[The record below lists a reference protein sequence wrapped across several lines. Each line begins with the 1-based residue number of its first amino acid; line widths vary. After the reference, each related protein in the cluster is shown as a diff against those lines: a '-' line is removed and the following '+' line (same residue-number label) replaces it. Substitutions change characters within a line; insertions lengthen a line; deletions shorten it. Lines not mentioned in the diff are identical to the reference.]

1 MQTHLDALLAP
12 DALRAVFQPIFRIA
26 ADRAPEVFAYE
37 GLIRGPKDSNFQQPD
52 VLFGYV
58 RRRRAED
65 RIDRACMKTILRAA
79 SALPAQAVVS
89 INVHAAT
96 LGRDA
101 GFGEAVLAEAE
112 KNGLEPRRI
121 MLEVVEHGSAW
132 SEPDYQGGI
141 ARLRRLGLA
150 IALDDVGAGL
160 SNYKMILDTRPDFFK
175 IDRYLVTGCREDAT
189 RRTVLTS
196 IRRLAEDL
204 GARVV
209 VEGVEVAEEVGTLLS
224 LGFELVQG
232 FLFARPQPALAFSES
247 AA

>member
-12 DALRAVFQPIFRIA
+12 DALRAVFQPIFRIVG
-26 ADRAPEVFAYE
+26 DRAPEVFAYE
-37 GLIRGPKDSNFQQPD
+37 GLIRGPEGSNFQHPD

-65 RIDRACMKTILRAA
+65 RMDRACMKTILRSA
-79 SALPAQAVVS
+79 SALPVQAMVS

-112 KNGLEPRRI
+112 RNGIESRRI

-141 ARLRRLGLA
+141 ARLRRLGFS

-175 IDRYLVTGCREDAT
+175 IDRYLITGCRDDET
-189 RRTVLTS
+189 RRTVLAS
-196 IRRLAEDL
+196 IRRLADDL
-204 GARVV
+204 GAGVV
-209 VEGVEVAEEVGTLLS
+209 AEGVEVAEEVGTLIS
-224 LGFELVQG
+224 LGFDLVQG
-232 FLFARPQPALAFSES
+232 FFFARPQPAFAFIDS